1 MSIGLPSDLEQFVRQ
16 ELASGRY
23 ASPEEVISEGLR
35 RMRDGQQ
42 EYDRWRAEIARR
54 VESLERG
61 EGIRLNDHSLRKFLD
76 DIAAEVHE
84 EVAGERGEP
93 A

>member
-35 RMRDGQQ
+35 RMRDAQQ
-42 EYDRWRAEIARR
+42 EYEQWRVEIAER

-61 EGIRLNDHSLRKFLD
+61 EGIRLNDDSLKAFLD
-76 DIAAEVHE
+76 DIACEVHDE
-84 EVAGERGEP
+84 LAGEPGKP